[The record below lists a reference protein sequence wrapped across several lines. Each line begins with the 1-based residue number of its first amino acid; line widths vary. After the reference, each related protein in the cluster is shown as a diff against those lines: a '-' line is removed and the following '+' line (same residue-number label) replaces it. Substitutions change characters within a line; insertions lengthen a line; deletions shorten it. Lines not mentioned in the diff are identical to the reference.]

1 MKKFL
6 RLKGFGNKETHLI
19 PLKNIV
25 DIHFTN
31 DFTSITLIGGYK
43 VNVNENESDIMEM
56 LSYFQFDSIS
66 VDDLCEAYNPPF

>member
-6 RLKGFGNKETHLI
+6 RLKGFGNKETRLI

-56 LSYFQFDSIS
+56 LGYFQFDSIS
-66 VDDLCEAYNPPF
+66 VDDLWEAYNPPF

>member
-25 DIHFTN
+25 DIHFTD

-56 LSYFQFDSIS
+56 LGYFQFDSIS
-66 VDDLCEAYNPPF
+66 VDDLWEAYNPPF